1 MVDSTIAHRPDFVN
15 PAAPLFP
22 DGWFRYA
29 SPADMPRETVDEFF
43 ECVIDVSASEEEAF
57 LRFLS
62 ERGLSLFV
70 SLQEGGKDWRLYW
83 GDTDNATPG
92 FVLTLA
98 QMMNVCEAFWGT
110 MNDREVRA

>member
-57 LRFLS
+57 LAVPFGTRPFPVRVS
-62 ERGLSLFV
+62 ARGRQGLEVVL
-70 SLQEGGKDWRLYW
+70 GGY
-83 GDTDNATPG
+83 G
-92 FVLTLA
+92 
-98 QMMNVCEAFWGT
+98 
-110 MNDREVRA
+110 